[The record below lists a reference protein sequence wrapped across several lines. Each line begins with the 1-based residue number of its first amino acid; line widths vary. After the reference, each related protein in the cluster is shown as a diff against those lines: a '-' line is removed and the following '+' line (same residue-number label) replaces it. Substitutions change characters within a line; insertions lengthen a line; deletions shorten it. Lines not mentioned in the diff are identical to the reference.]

1 MKRTRGKEKNR
12 IRPINL
18 KMPGSKSVDRDVRR
32 IHRIME
38 VKGYMLRAALH
49 AFCIVQNIKYLT
61 LKNYIPLQY

>member
-18 KMPGSKSVDRDVRR
+18 KIPGSKSIDRDVRR

-38 VKGYMLRAALH
+38 VKGYMLRAGLH
-49 AFCIVQNIKYLT
+49 AFLWFETSNISH
-61 LKNYIPLQY
+61 